1 MKKVP
6 DLSNRRLSFES
17 IVLRT
22 AVVCM
27 GRRFFGKVPIRTHE
41 RAKILRPWG
50 FWALDWCFLFVRG
63 LNSFWVLQIFM
74 GSSDQK
80 VFLFEHLACRAAT
93 FVYMFHIFLSRFFFP
108 RIPLLKQHWIR
119 DVFVELLLSFCA
131 RQVFLLNGRTSK
143 QFNQRQ
149 LSNRKIVFPLSATRF
164 GLPWLVRAK
173 EQSIGWNSKVWSTCL
188 WDMNLNTNQANTI
201 QKPSYT
207 TNTIC
212 KKVQSHF
219 LLYGKKA

>member
-1 MKKVP
+1 MKKSAGLVKQKIEFWINCFAHGCSLHGEEVFWKSADTNSRTSQDIEALRVLSSGLMFFVCQGVEFLLGAPNLHGFLWPKGFFIWTFSMQSSNFCLHVP
-6 DLSNRRLSFES
+6 
-17 IVLRT
+17 
-22 AVVCM
+22 
-27 GRRFFGKVPIRTHE
+27 
-41 RAKILRPWG
+41 
-50 FWALDWCFLFVRG
+50 
-63 LNSFWVLQIFM
+63 
-74 GSSDQK
+74 
-80 VFLFEHLACRAAT
+80 HL
-93 FVYMFHIFLSRFFFP
+93 LKSFFFP